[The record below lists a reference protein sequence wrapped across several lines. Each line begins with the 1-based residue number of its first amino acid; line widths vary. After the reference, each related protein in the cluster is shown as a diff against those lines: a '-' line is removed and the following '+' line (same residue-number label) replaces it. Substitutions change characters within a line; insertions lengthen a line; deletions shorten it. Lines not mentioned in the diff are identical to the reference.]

1 MKYVCSLEDEIANE
15 QKRAQ
20 FKINGKRYVRDKI
33 KELLPDMDKCE
44 KDQFFFEI
52 KNIFKEMQQ
61 DEGH

>member
-1 MKYVCSLEDEIANE
+1 MKYVCPLDEITNE

-20 FKINGKRYVRDKI
+20 FKINGKIYVKDKL
-33 KELLPDMDKCE
+33 KKLLPLMDQCE
-44 KDQFFFEI
+44 RDQFFFDI